1 MILSG
6 KNSSFKKGQKVD
18 IFTEIMSEKIV
29 FRYLW
34 KKKNDFKWKKSKFLV
49 GVFFTEIMSEKMVF
63 SYSGWKTNIVRTK
76 NWRFDKGQK
85 MDIF

>member
-1 MILSG
+1 M
-6 KNSSFKKGQKVD
+6 
-18 IFTEIMSEKIV
+18 
-29 FRYLW
+29 
-34 KKKNDFKWKKSKFLV
+34 KKKEWFKWKKSKFLV

>member
-29 FRYLW
+29 FGYLYQ
-34 KKKNDFKWKKSKFLV
+34 KIISENI
-49 GVFFTEIMSEKMVF
+49 FFD
-63 SYSGWKTNIVRTK
+63 IVERK
-76 NWRFDKGQK
+76 EWF
-85 MDIF
+85 